1 MLTQSRPW
9 NTSYINS
16 SDSPISNIRHGFYT
30 CDQMRYKAQSQGSKG
45 CMTTPLFSP
54 PKQDKP
60 VCTKFQANY
69 ILRTNR
75 QWMLYVVDSTAFM
88 PAEIWSPPSLA
99 SSVGTVLRN
108 NPEPFR
114 VLFYARAS
122 SIFRGRMVFS
132 TSAYCEL
139 STRGRGKGARFISL
153 VRWSRRAWDH
163 LQNKHPHLT
172 VENVSGEGKNRM
184 TSWHEVSTS
193 LIPALSMDS

>member
-1 MLTQSRPW
+1 MVSTHAIRWGIKLKARGRKGVWQPP
-9 NTSYINS
+9 S
-16 SDSPISNIRHGFYT
+16 SP
-30 CDQMRYKAQSQGSKG
+30 
-45 CMTTPLFSP
+45 P

-69 ILRTNR
+69 LLRTNR
-75 QWMLYVVDSTAFM
+75 QWMLYVVDLTAFM

-99 SSVGTVLRN
+99 SFVGTVLRN

-122 SIFRGRMVFS
+122 SIFHGRMVFS

-139 STRGRGKGARFISL
+139 STRIRGKGARFISL
-153 VRWSRRAWDH
+153 VRWSWRAWDH